1 MSFKASRTSS
11 HLSLLSTAR
20 SFIWHPASDCVLTPI
35 SVAFAF
41 SIPVLAATLA
51 FVTYTHVT
59 PGFDVA
65 VIFASLSLFQVQ
77 QILTSLLFV

>member
-1 MSFKASRTSS
+1 MEYGAMNYVEWGISWSR
-11 HLSLLSTAR
+11 SLQSQFLIIFHSQTLLNKIR
-20 SFIWHPASDCVLTPI
+20 

-65 VIFASLSLFQVQ
+65 VIFASLSLFQV
-77 QILTSLLFV
+77 S